1 MNSQFI
7 LLGIIFIIFL
17 VACIKRVNAYAS
29 FVKGVKDGWLL
40 FNEMYPALLAMMLAV
55 TLLRKSGMLE
65 MSGQFFSQFIPVVPK
80 EIWPMVFF
88 RPISGSA
95 SLAILA
101 DIFSQCGVDSFTGF
115 MASVIQ
121 GSTDTTFYVITLYFS
136 SVGVTK
142 IRNALSSGLIADV
155 AGITMAIVLSILFFH

>member
-1 MNSQFI
+1 MNSQVV
-7 LLGIIFIIFL
+7 LLGVVFVIFII
-17 VACIKRVNAYAS
+17 ACIKRVNAYAS

-40 FNEMYPALLAMMLAV
+40 FNDMYPALLAMMLAV
-55 TLLRKSGMLE
+55 ALLRKSGMLE
-65 MSGQFFSQFIPVVPK
+65 LSGQFFSQFIPSIPK

-101 DIFSQCGVDSFTGF
+101 DIFTQCGVDSFTGF

-142 IRNALSSGLIADV
+142 IKNALSSGLIADV
-155 AGITMAIVLSILFFH
+155 AGITMAIILSILFFR